1 METDSTSQQ
10 FIYILRLTRPDMLV
24 TGPTPEEN
32 ATVGDHFQYLK
43 ELAEQGSVLLV
54 GRTQNNDE
62 STFGLCIFEAGSEE
76 EAREIMQ
83 RDPVVARGVMSAQLF
98 PYRIALKGSRL

>member
-1 METDSTSQQ
+1 MESSQQQ

-32 ATVGDHFQYLK
+32 ATIEKHFLYLK
-43 ELAEQGSVLLV
+43 DLAEKGSVLLV

-62 STFGLCIFEAGSEE
+62 STFGLCIFEAGSQE
-76 EAREIMQ
+76 EAREIMH
-83 RDPVVARGVMSAQLF
+83 RDPAVADGVMSAQLF

>member
-1 METDSTSQQ
+1 MESSPQQ

-24 TGPTPEEN
+24 TGPTPEES
-32 ATVGDHFQYLK
+32 ATVEQHFLYLK
-43 ELAEQGSVLLV
+43 DLAENGSVLLV

-76 EAREIMQ
+76 EAREIMH
-83 RDPVVARGVMSAQLF
+83 RDPAIAHGVMSAQLF